1 MVCADDAGRWR
12 EPQGTEWA
20 LSLSFQ
26 ARAPCSVNQLF
37 TKNEPRTSHQKESE
51 FKDSKFEPPVPKR
64 FAVRGGKK
72 KTLKTKQNSLQIL
85 NTIKESSV
93 SQAPFL
99 PGPCGC

>member
-20 LSLSFQ
+20 LFLSLQ
-26 ARAPCSVNQLF
+26 AGVPRSVNQLF
-37 TKNEPRTSHQKESE
+37 TKNEPRTSHQKEFE

-64 FAVRGGKK
+64 FAVRGGEE

-85 NTIKESSV
+85 NTNKESSV
-93 SQAPFL
+93 SEALLL
-99 PGPCGC
+99 PGSCGC